1 MARLPY
7 VDPQTAPEPVRDAL
21 ERVPPLNVFRTIA
34 HASTAL
40 RPWMRYG
47 GTLLSRLELD
57 PVLRELAILRV
68 AAVSGCAYER
78 VQHEPIAAGVGA
90 TPEQI
95 SAAVAPGAELP
106 GVAGTVL
113 RLVDETVR
121 DGRGQPDTTDELIDT
136 LGPRGLIELLLV
148 VGNYHGLAVLMNT
161 IEIDVNGPAGTA
173 VLDSADQRGTS
184 GAPGLG

>member
-7 VDPQTAPEPVRDAL
+7 VDPLTAPEPVRDAL
-21 ERVPPLNVFRTIA
+21 DRVPPLNVFRMIA

-68 AAVSGCAYER
+68 AALSGCAYER

-95 SAAVAPGAELP
+95 ASAVAPGAELP

-113 RLVDETVR
+113 RLVDESVR
-121 DGRGQPDTTDELIDT
+121 EGRGRPDTTDELIEA
-136 LGPRGLIELLLV
+136 LGPRGLVELLLV
-148 VGNYHGLAVLMNT
+148 IGSYHGLAVLMNT
-161 IEIDVNGPAGTA
+161 VEIDVDRQDGIA
-173 VLDSADQRGTS
+173 VLDSAGPR
-184 GAPGLG
+184 